1 MRRTIYVLLCGLFLG
16 ICFSCLTQHAFAAP
30 RIINGYTTASSPE
43 KQVYNQYENT
53 KYAALTELQL
63 NKHVYSSTDRVGKS
77 FQSNFLWN
85 THASEAA
92 SQHSFGFPWPSIKAL
107 DISSLWKQQHDKQ
120 KKKDV
125 YDYGE

>member
-1 MRRTIYVLLCGLFLG
+1 MRRIIYVLLCGLFMG
-16 ICFSCLTQHAFAAP
+16 VCFSCLTQHAFAAP
-30 RIINGYTTASSPE
+30 RVINGHTTVSSPE
-43 KQVYNQYENT
+43 KQMYNQYENNE
-53 KYAALTELQL
+53 YAAWMELQL
-63 NKHVYSSTDRVGKS
+63 NKHAHSSNNRVGKS
-77 FQSNFLWN
+77 FQSNFLRN
-85 THASEAA
+85 THTSEAA